1 MLKNKFIV
9 GVLLAIPVLN
19 VLFYFLAQ
27 RREGASISAE
37 DVAIAG
43 VGLAFFVLLVVFT
56 LVRARRSATHGGRS
70 RS

>member
-1 MLKNKFIV
+1 MLKSDFIV
-9 GVLLAIPVLN
+9 GALLAMPVLN

-43 VGLAFFVLLVVFT
+43 VGLAFFVLLVVFV
-56 LVRARRSATHGGRS
+56 LERARRSSMHGGRD
-70 RS
+70 